1 MSTTDGHPG
10 TANGF
15 NKDGTRSGS
24 FFMQLWSDIREM
36 FTDFGKI
43 PFAEWSK
50 KHAGTAIISALAGL
64 TIAGILLPSR
74 SRKKKR

>member
-10 TANGF
+10 IANGF
-15 NKDGTRSGS
+15 DKKGVRTGGFLRNFWDDLRA
-24 FFMQLWSDIREM
+24 M

-43 PFAEWSK
+43 PWSEWSN

-64 TIAGILLPSR
+64 TIAGIFLPTR
-74 SRKKKR
+74 QRKKKK